1 MPCCLSIILALHCF
15 DSSSYMDCTIG
26 TSLGVSH
33 PDMRADPLQWVKD
46 LKVARRKLK
55 NSSQRT
61 IESLRSATYY

>member
-1 MPCCLSIILALHCF
+1 
-15 DSSSYMDCTIG
+15 MDCTIG